1 MKRSADYLDYLP
13 EHGPNKRL
21 RRGEM
26 DAEHSIQNARK
37 SSTLPSKRVRLTGSN
52 AFAQQ
57 SGLAPPFN
65 PRPMNNTFTSQDEM
79 QIRKKFE
86 DKLVLPDENDSKVEQ
101 VSDFILSQA
110 ADAISASDD
119 DECSEALALLFTQ
132 LLIIEEPVSVRQAG
146 GGAKCIQL
154 TTEISKELKKKTLDK
169 VNNASRWTGKQYL
182 WMGAAVAASCAAAA
196 LVAGTYTEWTAS
208 AEALRTALDA
218 SGCLPSHQP
227 LAKMGMRHLQGYA
240 ATCLEMKKAI
250 GGLLNPAAPTAMASR
265 MSASRLSTA
274 LGRSLSFGETLGRVY
289 TILAIVSA
297 PVLAFATGNKVK
309 SFKDNSPLQTNIQA
323 MVDALEAMQPDDER
337 ASKQKKALAEA
348 TEALSLFVQDQCKS
362 ICNMYAGHSDE
373 AEKVEDIAVIGLD
386 LKNSSEPVEIDD
398 LNEKIHSIDGILGG
412 LHNDSTELGGV
423 RTNIHQAISVAAQ
436 LMMIKGSIG

>member
-110 ADAISASDD
+110 ADAISASDED
-119 DECSEALALLFTQ
+119 GCSEALALLFTQ
-132 LLIIEEPVSVRQAG
+132 FLIIDGFVRQAG

-154 TTEISKELKKKTLDK
+154 TTEISKELKKITLDK

-208 AEALRTALDA
+208 AEALRTAQDA

-297 PVLAFATGNKVK
+297 PVVAVATGNKVK
-309 SFKDNSPLQTNIQA
+309 SFKENSTLQSNIQT
-323 MVDALEAMQPDDER
+323 MVEALQAMQPEDEGY
-337 ASKQKKALAEA
+337 SNKKKALAEA

-362 ICNMYAGHSDE
+362 ICNMYAGHSDD

-398 LNEKIHSIDGILGG
+398 LNEKIRSIDGILDG
-412 LHNDSTELGGV
+412 LPNNSTEHDEV
-423 RTNIHQAISVAAQ
+423 RMNIHQAITVTAR
-436 LMMIKGSIG
+436 LMMIRGTIG